1 MGKMI
6 TRSEAAK
13 LLGREPQTVSN
24 WLEAGILK
32 GKKTTRWTMIDED
45 SILKLSDSL
54 QTLADMEENVRKAM
68 EEKRQLSE
76 KLTEE
81 VRDLRHSIRILHF
94 VGADKIRADFFKA
107 VTDAALNAGLIGHR
121 EHYILSCVIANK
133 SLDAISRECYV
144 TRARILQI
152 TGKALEKIAP
162 LGNYNE
168 LRSELVETKR
178 QLEAAGEVIRNKDME
193 IAELRKMT
201 GTTDESDETDLSEPE
216 EIVRM
221 RELLN
226 TRLVDMG
233 LSTRTLNCLRC
244 GVINIGNTREWV
256 EIETLGDLVQCSKT
270 YLLKIRNFGKASLR
284 ELDNLLD
291 SLNLSFDMNVSKYM
305 KKGAE
310 LEYKGY
316 GRDC

>member
-6 TRSEAAK
+6 TRSEAAQ

-24 WLEAGILK
+24 WLQAGIIK
-32 GKKTTRWTMIDED
+32 GRKTTRCTMIDQD
-45 SILKLSDSL
+45 SILSL
-54 QTLADMEENVRKAM
+54 FDTLQELADMEKSVDKAL
-68 EEKRQLSE
+68 EEKKQLQE
-76 KLTEE
+76 QLTEQI
-81 VRDLRHSIRILHF
+81 RDLRHSVRIMHFIGADSIRKDFFQSVTEAARTSNLITYQEHRILMR
-94 VGADKIRADFFKA
+94 VIENVPMDR
-107 VTDAALNAGLIGHR
+107 IGK
-121 EHYILSCVIANK
+121 EFG
-133 SLDAISRECYV
+133 IS
-144 TRARILQI
+144 RARILQI
-152 TGKALEKIAP
+152 TGKALPKIAA
-162 LGNYNE
+162 LGDYSTVRTE
-168 LRSELVETKR
+168 LEETKKR
-178 QLEAAGEVIRNKDME
+178 LEAAGEVIRNKDME

-270 YLLKIRNFGKASLR
+270 YLFKIRNFGKVSLR

-291 SLNLSFDMNVSKYM
+291 SLNLSFDMDVSKYM

-310 LEYKGY
+310 LEYVGY
-316 GRDC
+316 GKNC